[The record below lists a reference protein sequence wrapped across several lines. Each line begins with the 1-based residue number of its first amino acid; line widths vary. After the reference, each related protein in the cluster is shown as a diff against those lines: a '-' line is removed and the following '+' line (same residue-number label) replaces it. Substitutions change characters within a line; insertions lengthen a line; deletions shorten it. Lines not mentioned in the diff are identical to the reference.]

1 MTLNQ
6 RRVLYIVF
14 IFLFIIITPLVSLYA
29 SGYKFGSSFSL
40 QKTGMLVIDTEP
52 KGAKIYLN
60 GKIEKNFF
68 RSVLTSNQSLVTTP
82 AKIKNLLPGEYDVKL
97 ETSGHWSWQKKLKIE
112 SGKTTFIEDIDL
124 FKNDLPLII
133 KHDVYKNIILSP
145 DKKNLLTLANK
156 DIDLIRIE
164 NEEIITVATSS
175 ALASSTNDSK
185 IAWSASGRWALA
197 ANNLINIQEPKKPQS
212 IIKMLGQNISELK
225 WDADDDNR
233 LYYKKNKAVYYY
245 DIFTKKSHLIRK
257 NGNITEFISAGNY
270 LYYIGRTNYTN
281 SFNVWNINENSLIRT
296 INIPFSSYSFLGTR
310 NNIINL
316 YDTSSNLLYIINP
329 FAPIKPLVETIKSVK
344 NARWI
349 DDDKLLY
356 STDFEIWILD
366 TRSGNKILL
375 TRISNIIKDVFWHPN
390 NKHVIFATSK
400 NINILELDNREKY
413 NITKLVELENISSP
427 ILTKE
432 GDTLYFYSKIGNQ
445 EGLYKLAIQ

>member
-1 MTLNQ
+1 MTLSQ
-6 RRVLYIVF
+6 RRVLYTIF
-14 IFLFIIITPLVSLYA
+14 ILLFIVITPLISLYA
-29 SGYKFGSSFSL
+29 SGYKFGSGFNL

-52 KGAKIYLN
+52 RGAKIYLN

-68 RSVLTSNQSLVTTP
+68 RSVLTNNQSLITTP

-97 ETSGHWSWQKKLKIE
+97 ETSGHWTWQKKLKIE
-112 SGKTTFIEDIDL
+112 SGKTTFIEDVDL
-124 FKNDLPLII
+124 FKNNLPLIV

-145 DKKNLLTLANK
+145 DKTNLLTLANK
-156 DIDLIRIE
+156 GIDLIKIE

-175 ALASSTNDSK
+175 AHASSTDGAA
-185 IAWSASGRWALA
+185 AWSANGRWVLA
-197 ANNLINIQEPKKPQS
+197 GDNLINIQEPKKPQS
-212 IIKMLGQNISELK
+212 IKKILGQNISELK

-233 LYYKKNKAVYYY
+233 LYYKNGDAVYYY
-245 DIFTKKSHLIRK
+245 DIFTKKSQLIRK
-257 NGNITEFISAGNY
+257 NNNLAEFISAGNY
-270 LYYIGRTNYTN
+270 LYYIERTNYSN

-296 INIPFSSYSFLGTR
+296 INIPFSNYSFLDTR
-310 NNIINL
+310 NNIISL

-344 NARWI
+344 NTHWI

-356 STDFEIWILD
+356 STDFEIWMLD
-366 TRSGNKILL
+366 TRSGDKILL

-390 NKHVIFATSK
+390 NRHIIFATNK
-400 NINILELDNREKY
+400 NINILELDNREKH

-427 ILTKE
+427 ILTEK